1 MEMSNINEHDNL
13 VGKAVDGDGE
23 AVQARQ
29 PSRLKRAG
37 RFTLKLL
44 LVVGGL
50 FLLMVVGLMLM
61 SALSLE
67 GIEGFR
73 ERMGHADSYLVFVR
87 LLVIGLLIGFW
98 RSFNVWLAK
107 TRGWPEG
114 QLERVLE
121 GRWMALAILL
131 FVELIL
137 VQRIHEPLIKMVK

>member
-1 MEMSNINEHDNL
+1 MEMSNSHEHENL
-13 VGKAVDGDGE
+13 VGKAGDGDGE
-23 AVQARQ
+23 AGQ
-29 PSRLKRAG
+29 PDRLKRAG

-61 SALSLE
+61 SAFSLE

-73 ERMGHADSYLVFVR
+73 ERMSHADSYLFFVR

-98 RSFNVWLAK
+98 RPFNVWLAK
-107 TRGWPEG
+107 YRRWPEG

-137 VQRIHEPLIKMVK
+137 VQRVHEPLIKMVK